1 MRLALDH
8 LTRRAEPRNRATD
21 FGVDKGRYSSSG
33 RVIEHA
39 GMKAK
44 PIRDLNRAM
53 DCNLPGN
60 EANTVAGLVIHEAQ
74 TIPSEGPFTAFASR
88 GWPSAKTA

>member
-1 MRLALDH
+1 
-8 LTRRAEPRNRATD
+8 
-21 FGVDKGRYSSSG
+21 
-33 RVIEHA
+33 
-39 GMKAK
+39 MKAK

-74 TIPSEGPFTAFASR
+74 TIPSEGQAFSFYGFR
-88 GWPSAKTA
+88 FEVLAKRENRLTRLKVRPL